1 MIKILLVDD
10 HNLVRVGIARL
21 LSDISNMVV
30 VGMASS
36 GEEALRLIKEKNPDI
51 VLMDIKM
58 PGIGGLE
65 TTRKCIRNDPDLNI
79 IALTA
84 CTEEP
89 FPTKVLQAGA
99 KGYLSKNITLDQ
111 LVSAIRLVHAG
122 KSYIEAEIAQ
132 KMALS
137 AVKGIESRTEIC
149 GFKDLSGREMQ
160 VMIMISN
167 GETVQAISTHL
178 CLSPKTVNGYRYR
191 LFKKLNVA
199 SDVDLTHIAMRHG
212 LLNREIA

>member
-21 LSDISNMVV
+21 LSDISDMVV

-132 KMALS
+132 QMALS
-137 AVKGIESRTEIC
+137 AVKGIESRTEIY

-160 VMIMISN
+160 IMIMISN

>member
-21 LSDISNMVV
+21 LSDISDMVV

-132 KMALS
+132 QMALS
-137 AVKGIESRTEIC
+137 AVKGI
-149 GFKDLSGREMQ
+149 
-160 VMIMISN
+160 
-167 GETVQAISTHL
+167 
-178 CLSPKTVNGYRYR
+178 
-191 LFKKLNVA
+191 
-199 SDVDLTHIAMRHG
+199 
-212 LLNREIA
+212 